1 MSLLQE
7 LTSVQL
13 CCILNTEFADTEGSL
28 LGILMFCVA
37 GLTRHFPS
45 VLEEEAEV
53 HRRPVVGA
61 FFEGRLDFV
70 ASLLHFVIFVFL
82 PDTNTV
88 I

>member
-1 MSLLQE
+1 
-7 LTSVQL
+7 
-13 CCILNTEFADTEGSL
+13 
-28 LGILMFCVA
+28 MFCVV

-53 HRRPVVGA
+53 HSGPVVVL
-61 FFEGRLDFV
+61 FFEGKLDFV